1 MPRFWGIHHATGIE
15 KFHSLNCLLLFRFD
29 SKRLVFV
36 KEQEHSN
43 QTCCSTH
50 LEVKTFVKT
59 PLVNE
64 SGHFF
69 SFKKKKSPGLFL
81 RLRTLNQGLG
91 WRFIITR
98 TENPAPIGRVLVVR
112 VRYSYVNKSPSLR
125 LTHTEVCVLSCLWA
139 NRVFLSLYQ
148 CAECHTPVTH

>member
-69 SFKKKKSPGLFL
+69 SFKKKKKSGLVFTPAYIKSGP
-81 RLRTLNQGLG
+81 RLAIYHHAYGKSSTDRPRLSRTRTL
-91 WRFIITR
+91 
-98 TENPAPIGRVLVVR
+98 LVC
-112 VRYSYVNKSPSLR
+112 K
-125 LTHTEVCVLSCLWA
+125 
-139 NRVFLSLYQ
+139 
-148 CAECHTPVTH
+148 